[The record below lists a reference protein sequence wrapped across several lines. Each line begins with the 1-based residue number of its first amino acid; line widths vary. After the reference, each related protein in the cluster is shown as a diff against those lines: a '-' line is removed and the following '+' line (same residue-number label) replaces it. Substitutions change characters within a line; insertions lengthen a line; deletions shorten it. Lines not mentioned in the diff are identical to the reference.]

1 MSVQLVCQESKV
13 YVVDPDGFS
22 RGYFQMLGNE
32 FAFYQHQFVNSHEW
46 IDLHHSSYRDFIEG
60 VEAISSI
67 FSV

>member
-1 MSVQLVCQESKV
+1 MSVNLVCQESKV

-22 RGYFQMLGNE
+22 RGYFETVGNE
-32 FAFYQHQFVNSHEW
+32 FVFYEHRFVNSHEW

-67 FSV
+67 FS